1 MLPTWNVFSNTIFR
15 IKQYSKKIT
24 KQTKVMNTTNGL
36 NLSKINKTLISK
48 LKHKI
53 LKLKK
58 TPELSNTDSWIQ
70 SD

>member
-24 KQTKVMNTTNGL
+24 KQTKLMNTTNGL